1 MRTIAIYE
9 IMETILEIKEAH
21 TEPYTLATAGNA
33 RGKVSL
39 AKELGLISK
48 EEYGYY
54 NRIISEILN
63 EKRKEK

>member
-1 MRTIAIYE
+1 MRTIAIAE
-9 IMETILEIKEAH
+9 IMDAILEINDAH
-21 TEPYTLATAGNA
+21 TGHYTLVTVASA

-54 NRIISEILN
+54 NGIISETLF